1 MLLCVHNHCW
11 ENTAAVVAL
20 LPPVEAISE
29 ERMRGRGTVLTL
41 EDAHSLTSWSSPLS
55 RSELLQR
62 RSNQE
67 LAHSQWRQKHCKTT
81 SMPGVDD
88 WASIIGCKRTPVM
101 NASRNSRSH
110 FTALIVP
117 QSIPL
122 LCINSFKIASLYW
135 LCPLVHTVLLYFLP
149 NCCFLVYAPQ
159 FLYWN
164 KLFSHYLSA
173 LFNFV
178 YLYYIS
184 PKSLILPTDICLWG
198 NSTCFW

>member
-1 MLLCVHNHCW
+1 MP
-11 ENTAAVVAL
+11 T
-20 LPPVEAISE
+20 
-29 ERMRGRGTVLTL
+29 
-41 EDAHSLTSWSSPLS
+41 HSLPEAALFHVLNFSKGEVTRSW
-55 RSELLQR
+55 
-62 RSNQE
+62 
-67 LAHSQWRQKHCKTT
+67 AHSQWRQKHCKTT
-81 SMPGVDD
+81 SMPGLDD

-101 NASRNSRSH
+101 NASRNSHSH
-110 FTALIVP
+110 FSALIVP

-122 LCINSFKIASLYW
+122 LCISSFKIASLYW